1 MKHFKSQVA
10 IYTTPSWCLFRFPIG
25 VLEMK
30 KPANGRKSDTT
41 DFLTT
46 EVHPNSDCIING
58 SMHIESLDL
67 LKFYE
72 GNSRK
77 VSIAV
82 RVVDNCADPVNR
94 AKVGMKIVLSE
105 GGSISFSR
113 TTDKDGLSTFNLADL
128 PKGRIDVGVIG
139 VNHPKY
145 QFDKKS
151 QAKSYKTTTI

>member
-1 MKHFKSQVA
+1 M
-10 IYTTPSWCLFRFPIG
+10 PSWHLFGSAFG
-25 VLEMK
+25 ALEMK
-30 KPANGRKSDTT
+30 KPDNGLPKSDTT
-41 DFLTT
+41 GFLTT

-58 SMHIESLDL
+58 IMHIESLDL

-82 RVVDNCADPVNR
+82 RVVDNCAKPIDR

-105 GGSISFSR
+105 GGSISFTR
-113 TTDKDGLSTFNLADL
+113 TTDKDGLSTFDL
-128 PKGRIDVGVIG
+128 IDVPKGRIDVGVIG

-145 QFDKKS
+145 QFDKRR
-151 QAKSYKTTTI
+151 QPKSYKSTNI